1 MPTTIA
7 LGKRKADVCT
17 VAAFCAGAV
26 LFQFEGSFS
35 ENMWLAVTYGCFAAS
50 TVFGIVAARQGSKW
64 PLFFAVPSALV
75 IIVTVIGMAFIGG
88 V

>member
-1 MPTTIA
+1 MPTAT
-7 LGKRKADVCT
+7 LVKRKASVCT

-35 ENMWLAVTYGCFAAS
+35 ENIWLAVTYGCFVAS
-50 TVFGIVAARQGSKW
+50 TVFGIMAARQGSKW
-64 PLFFAVPSALV
+64 PLFFAVPSALM
-75 IIVTVIGMAFIGG
+75 IIVTVIGMVFIGD